1 MKTKLKNKIISALA
15 LLLILPLFVSATDY
29 YVATT
34 GDDSN
39 PGTEAEPWNTVPHAL
54 NSVGAGDTIYIKS
67 GTYDLNGFTTTI
79 DFPLTIEGEGKD
91 STILTN
97 SRTLTFTANFEIRNL
112 KFMNAGTIIKPMA
125 LEGETIDKIIV
136 ENCIFD
142 NVTSGVSTGKSNL
155 GTITN
160 VRISHNQFYNTRGGI
175 VIIFGLLSN
184 IHIIDNYFKDLINP
198 SGGISAIVVGS
209 NADRA
214 TTKDIVISG
223 NYIDTVFGS
232 IEVIDGNGH
241 EVHGALGYGTNIS
254 IIGNTV
260 IHLNAGQDHEAV
272 YIKGKDSIIAYN
284 VVEDCGSGA
293 GGADISIKGGNASTR
308 NKIIG
313 NRIVS
318 DQPGRGMLLSGDMI
332 ISNNYV
338 NKPSM
343 DSGIG
348 VYCYFRQVI
357 VANNTVISGGPSVY
371 LFDAADGIV
380 ADNLLISEQRTI
392 KTGDT
397 STDVHTYNNTEC
409 IGTKADCPDL
419 QPPNPTCITSGFYC
433 CEACESGP
441 HPEYDN
447 YCSNNVCCEA
457 CTMPL
462 WLSVPSEP
470 PEPEPEPLEGDLNN
484 DTKVNF
490 QDLII
495 VASNFGLTSG
505 FDSEADTDNNN
516 VIDIFDVVY
525 VASRFT

>member
-1 MKTKLKNKIISALA
+1 MKRI
-15 LLLILPLFVSATDY
+15 LLIGIVLLVLMPVIVNAATY
-29 YVATT
+29 YVATD

-39 PGTEAEPWNTVPHAL
+39 PGTEAEPFQTVQQGI
-54 NSVGAGDTIYIKS
+54 SSAGSGDMIYIKS
-67 GTYDLNGFTTTI
+67 GTYDLDGFATTI
-79 DFPLTIEGEGKD
+79 DYPLIIEGEGKD

-97 SRTLTFTANFEIRNL
+97 SGTLIFTANFEIRNL
-112 KFMNAGTIIKPMA
+112 KFMNAGTVIKPMA

-136 ENCIFD
+136 ENCIFEG
-142 NVTSGVSTGKSNL
+142 VTSGVSTGKSNL

-160 VRISHNQFYNTRGGI
+160 VRISNNQFYNTRGGI
-175 VIIFGLLSN
+175 VIIFGLISG
-184 IHIIDNYFKDLINP
+184 IHVTNNYFKDLINP
-198 SGGISAIVVGS
+198 NGGISAIVVGS

-232 IEVIDGNGH
+232 TEVIDGAGR
-241 EVHGALGYGTNIS
+241 EVHGAIANGRNIS
-254 IIGNTV
+254 IIENTV
-260 IHLNAGQDHEAV
+260 LHLNAGQDHEAI
-272 YIKGKDSIIAYN
+272 YIKGSDSILAYN

-318 DQPGRGMLLSGDMI
+318 DQPGRGTLFNGDMI
-332 ISNNYV
+332 ISDNYV

-343 DSGIG
+343 SSGVG

-371 LFDAADGIV
+371 LFDSADAII
-380 ADNLLISEQRTI
+380 ADNLLISEQITT
-392 KTGDT
+392 KAGGT
-397 STDVHTYNNTEC
+397 SKDITKYNNVECLGTE
-409 IGTKADCPDL
+409 AECPGL
-419 QPPNPTCITSGFYC
+419 LPPNPRCINMGYYC

-441 HPEYDN
+441 QPEYDN
-447 YCSNNVCCEA
+447 YCPNNVCCDA

-462 WLSVPSEP
+462 WLSESPKPE

-484 DTKVNF
+484 DTRVDIG
-490 QDLII
+490 DLII
-495 VASNFGLTSG
+495 VASNFGTNNAV
-505 FDSEADTDNNN
+505 ADTDSNGI
-516 VIDIFDVVY
+516 VDIFDIVF

>member
-1 MKTKLKNKIISALA
+1 MVGIVLLA
-15 LLLILPLFVSATDY
+15 LLPVFVNAATY
-29 YVATT
+29 YVSTN

-39 PGTEAEPWNTVPHAL
+39 PGTEAEPFRTFEQGI
-54 NSVGAGDTIYIKS
+54 NSAGSGDTIYIKS
-67 GTYDLNGFTTTI
+67 GTHDLAGFATTVG
-79 DFPLTIEGEGKD
+79 FPVTIEGEDKN

-97 SRTLTFTANFEIRNL
+97 SGTLTFTANFEIRNL
-112 KFMNAGTIIKPMA
+112 KFMNAGTVIKPMA
-125 LEGETIDKIIV
+125 LAGETIDGIVV

-142 NVTSGVSTGKSNL
+142 DVTSGVSTGKSNL

-160 VRISHNQFYNTRGGI
+160 VRISNNQFYNTRGGI

-184 IHIIDNYFKDLINP
+184 IHILDNYFKDLINP
-198 SGGISAIVVGS
+198 GGGISAIVIGS

-232 IEVIDGNGH
+232 TEVIDGAGR
-241 EVHGALGYGTNIS
+241 EVHGAIANGRNIS

-260 IHLNAGQDHEAV
+260 LHLNAGQDHEAI
-272 YIKGKDSIIAYN
+272 YIKGYDSILAYN

-318 DQPGRGMLLSGDMI
+318 DQPGRGTLFNGDMI
-332 ISNNYV
+332 ISDNYV

-343 DSGIG
+343 SSGVG

-371 LFDAADGIV
+371 LFDSADAII
-380 ADNLLISEQRTI
+380 ADNLLISEQITT
-392 KTGDT
+392 KAGGT
-397 STDVHTYNNTEC
+397 SKDITKYNNTEC
-409 IGTKADCPDL
+409 LGTEAECPGL
-419 QPPNPTCITSGFYC
+419 LPPNPTCINMGHYC

-441 HPEYDN
+441 HPGYDN
-447 YCSNNVCCEA
+447 YCPDKVCCDA
-457 CTMPL
+457 CTLPS
-462 WLSVPSEP
+462 WLSEPSSPSEP
-470 PEPEPEPLEGDLNN
+470 LPPPPSPADVDNDNDVDL
-484 DTKVNF
+484 D
-490 QDLII
+490 DLIH
-495 VASNFGLTSG
+495 VVNNFGKRSG
-505 FDSEADTDNNN
+505 FTYSKADTDSNN
-516 VIDIFDVVY
+516 VIDIFDVVF